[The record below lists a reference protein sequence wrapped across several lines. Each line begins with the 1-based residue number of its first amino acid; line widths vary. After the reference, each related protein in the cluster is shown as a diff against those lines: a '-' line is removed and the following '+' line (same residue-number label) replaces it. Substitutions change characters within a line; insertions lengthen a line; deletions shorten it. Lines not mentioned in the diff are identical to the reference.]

1 MRKQDLVTAKPG
13 NEDIV
18 CCDFTIDERTGHV
31 ESSIEVALQEARAEL
46 LPIEETIAELEKK
59 PIIESKCDNLDLML
73 AASSGVLCGLIDII
87 FVGAPGKSLLGKAY
101 DRMAKTKVN
110 FWAKFFKCDNLSQL
124 EDKFTV
130 PYDQVHSLPKY
141 KDVIT
146 LSPSKHHYQSLAHH
160 PNLFGLFFSIKD
172 QLHPTQSHFVKA
184 DKLIVMVHDNKNNF
198 VLKGNT
204 LPEKLFY
211 GFVNWLGHLL
221 SDAAGSTSSKD
232 RGMGLPSPFWSW
244 AHGAIAML
252 NQAKV
257 PVPVFL
263 KSFNEMS
270 MKMFTEGYDAR
281 FQGAQSLPVLLN
293 ELIVRLFYMTRRL
306 VHYFSTA
313 DSESF
318 SLENFLKEIT
328 PFRNPAISQ
337 MLSIAH
343 GTFLAFDATDA
354 LIRSLVKKN
363 PMEFCMRINVVG
375 VKRLA
380 FSLFKWARFERNL
393 DRKIEAR
400 RRTYSLELEK
410 KRRLTNY
417 IAGLNNLA
425 LLYDDRK
432 LLTFAEDLK
441 SSGTYQFALQK
452 SARLSES
459 RGGKSFKTMKDV
471 DSYFLRR
478 RDMANIV
485 KDATE
490 KLQLTADEFNSKI
503 ETLGLSAQALL
514 ETIRDTQNQFDL
526 IRGMPAKETE
536 QFDVSKKI
544 GVEYE
549 KEVHA
554 VLDQI
559 LKQSSARTDSH
570 EQGSTNGNEP
580 DIPGLTTKAMGLVT
594 SFGIASPEKT
604 VPDTLDEMNNHD
616 INNLI
621 STCSYSG
628 GVAAFAASTLLAGP
642 IGLVVAAFAIVS
654 FAVSSA
660 FGWKHFAD
668 KKQVNNLTLRI
679 AEEHEK
685 RLSLGLI
692 DIKERIKRMMNE
704 NKILREGLG
713 EIKTFGQNYRIMTRD
728 TKLKLGVYLNAM
740 YAAAQLLVKPIE
752 AMMPKYSIADFDE
765 FLELHKDD
773 PNYAVY
779 SENNGIIVFFV
790 NYFHGIELSE
800 KDEVLAWKMFR
811 RNKELLEKL
820 GTDKKKFVKGIFT
833 GVRLALLQD
842 MVVTA

>member
-13 NEDIV
+13 DEDIV

-73 AASSGVLCGLIDII
+73 AASSGALCGLIDII
-87 FVGAPGKSLLGKAY
+87 FVGAPGNSLLGKAFDEWFGKGY
-101 DRMAKTKVN
+101 QRLLKL
-110 FWAKFFKCDNLSQL
+110 FKFKNLRSFENKFK
-124 EDKFTV
+124 V
-130 PYDQVHSLPKY
+130 PYDQTKVSPDYNGIFK
-141 KDVIT
+141 
-146 LSPSKHHYQSLAHH
+146 LSSENHHFKSLAHN
-160 PNLFGLFFSIKD
+160 PNIVGLFFSIVD
-172 QLHPTQSHFVKA
+172 QFDPTQSHFI
-184 DKLIVMVHDNKNNF
+184 DGSNLIVMINQSNEGFALRGNNVPAKF
-198 VLKGNT
+198 FCGVA
-204 LPEKLFY
+204 
-211 GFVNWLGHLL
+211 NWLCHLL
-221 SDAAGSTSSKD
+221 TDINGSSSFKG
-232 RGMGLPSPFWSW
+232 RGMGLPSPLWCW
-244 AHGAIAML
+244 GNGVIAML
-252 NQAKV
+252 NKAKL
-257 PVPVFL
+257 PVPDFL
-263 KSFNEMS
+263 KSFNEMAAD
-270 MKMFTEGYDAR
+270 MFLKGYDAR
-281 FQGAQSLPVLLN
+281 FQGTQSLPVLLN
-293 ELIVRLFYMTRRL
+293 ELIVRLFYMIRRL

-318 SLENFLKEIT
+318 SFGKMLKEVN
-328 PFRNPAISQ
+328 PFLNPAVSQ

-354 LIRSLVKKN
+354 LVRALVKKN

-375 VKRLA
+375 VKKLA
-380 FSLFKWARFERNL
+380 FSVITWSVLERQ
-393 DRKIEAR
+393 IESKR
-400 RRTYSLELEK
+400 RAYSLELEK
-410 KRRLTNY
+410 KRRLNNY

-425 LLYDDRK
+425 LLYDDQK

-452 SARLSES
+452 TARLSES
-459 RGGKSFKTMKDV
+459 RGGKSFKTMKDI

-478 RDMANIV
+478 RNMANRV

-514 ETIRDTQNQFDL
+514 ETIKDTQNQFDL
-526 IRGMPAKETE
+526 IRGMPSKETE
-536 QFDVSKKI
+536 RFDVSKKI
-544 GVEYE
+544 GMEYE
-549 KEVHA
+549 KEVHT

-559 LKQSSARTDSH
+559 VKQSSDKTDSH
-570 EQGSTNGNEP
+570 EQDSTNGNEP

-604 VPDTLDEMNNHD
+604 VPDTLDEIEHRD
-616 INNLI
+616 VNNLI

-779 SENNGIIVFFV
+779 AENKGIIVFFV

-820 GTDKKKFVKGIFT
+820 GTDNKKFVKGIFT
-833 GVRLALLQD
+833 AVRLALLQD
-842 MVVTA
+842 MVVAA